1 MEANVADIQRPKL
14 WSFRYRPFCL
24 SATVCAL
31 LLASYLAM
39 NAQANE
45 AESFPP
51 VAPEGESAAP
61 TSPEFVDLCLA
72 NSAPAIGKGG
82 WELGKQLLTQS
93 STWGTIWRA
102 DFKIPGNNSTLV
114 NRVMCWQQPGDKLKV
129 MFAIGQDVP
138 PL

>member
-1 MEANVADIQRPKL
+1 V
-14 WSFRYRPFCL
+14 S
-24 SATVCAL
+24 
-31 LLASYLAM
+31 
-39 NAQANE
+39 AQADD
-45 AESFPP
+45 AEPFPP

-61 TSPEFVDLCLA
+61 GNPEFVNMCLA
-72 NSAPAIGKGG
+72 NSAQAMGNSG

-93 STWGTIWRA
+93 SPWGTIWRA

-114 NRVMCWQQPGDKLKV
+114 NRVICWQEPSEKFKI